1 MQRMKL
7 LDTSWLMIESKETPM
22 HVGVLLLFS
31 PPPGAPADYVS
42 LLVARLRES
51 ANVIPPWDL
60 ILPAQAL
67 KGVIPL
73 WLHQI
78 YLDMEYHVQHHKL
91 PAPGRQAQ
99 LQQFA
104 ARLYSRALDLTR
116 PLWECHVIE
125 GLADGRFAICTKLHH
140 SLVDGIGGLRLM
152 QRAFARTPQDGST
165 PPWMFASARNQ
176 RPHAANGN
184 GNAHGDGAA
193 EPQKVNTLPHIARA
207 ARELTRAALDR
218 NDALVTPYSGPRSML
233 NGRISGRRV
242 MATEPIALQ
251 RIKKL
256 AQLSG
261 ASSNDVVLALCAGA
275 LRRLL
280 SGLEA
285 LPKQSLTAAVPYS
298 IRTRRDDSVGT
309 ALSFFLARLGTEIAD
324 PRERLAAIKA
334 STLRAKEHLGS
345 LPREALV
352 QYTLALMTPFVAEQ
366 LAGAGG
372 RFRPV
377 FNIVI
382 SNVPG
387 PGAPMYLEGARLE
400 ALYPQSVLF
409 HGQALN
415 ITCLRYLDSLHFG
428 FTGCPDALPR
438 LRQLPGYVRASLHEL
453 ESAFAAAQPR
463 GPSRRRDAPGEAR
476 WEARQERRESSRREA
491 AATPPA

>member
-1 MQRMKL
+1 
-7 LDTSWLMIESKETPM
+7 M
-22 HVGVLLLFS
+22 HVGVLLVFS
-31 PPPGAPADYVS
+31 PPPGSDGRYVER
-42 LLVARLRES
+42 LVARLRSS

-60 ILPAQAL
+60 ILPAQTL

-78 YLDMEYHVQHHKL
+78 YLDMDYHVRHHYL
-91 PAPGRQAQ
+91 PAPGTDAQ
-99 LQQFA
+99 LQSFA
-104 ARLYSRALDLTR
+104 AKIYSQALDLTR

-125 GLADGRFAICTKLHH
+125 GLRGGRFAICTKLHH

-165 PPWMFASARNQ
+165 PPWTL
-176 RPHAANGN
+176 AALKSRAAGALNGHGSSNGN
-184 GNAHGDGAA
+184 GNGAA
-193 EPQKVNTLPHIARA
+193 QGEKVRTLPHIARA

-218 NDALVTPYSGPRSML
+218 NDALVTPYAGPRSLL
-233 NGRISGRRV
+233 NGRISERRV
-242 MATEPIALQ
+242 IATAPVPLQ
-251 RIKKL
+251 RIKQL
-256 AQLSG
+256 ARRSE
-261 ASSNDVVLALCAGA
+261 ASSNDVVLAICAGA

-298 IRTRRDDSVGT
+298 IRTRRDESVGT

-324 PRERLAAIKA
+324 PRERLAAIRA
-334 STLRAKEHLGS
+334 STLRAKEHLGG

-377 FNIVI
+377 FNVVV

-387 PGAPMYLEGARLE
+387 PGAPLYLEGARLE
-400 ALYPQSVLF
+400 ALYPLSVLF

-415 ITCLRYLDSLHFG
+415 VTCLRYLDSLHFG
-428 FTGCPDALPR
+428 FTGCPDTLPR
-438 LRQLPGYVRASLHEL
+438 LRQLPAYTRAALQEL
-453 ESAFAAAQPR
+453 ERAFAAPTTVRPGRRPGGEPEGRVSTSPR
-463 GPSRRRDAPGEAR
+463 HAR
-476 WEARQERRESSRREA
+476 HERGVT
-491 AATPPA
+491 TPPG